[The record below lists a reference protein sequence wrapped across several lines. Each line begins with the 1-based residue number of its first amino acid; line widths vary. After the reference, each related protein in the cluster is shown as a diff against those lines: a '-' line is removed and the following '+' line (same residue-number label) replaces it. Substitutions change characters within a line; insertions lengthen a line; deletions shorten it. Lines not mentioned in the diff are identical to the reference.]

1 MIHLIEDKAPTE
13 ILQCVVVLHK
23 MAVLLVMAV
32 FLIGRQDVA
41 REIPLVRRQFFLRD
55 SLYYIALILV

>member
-1 MIHLIEDKAPTE
+1 MRRRPP
-13 ILQCVVVLHK
+13 QK
-23 MAVLLVMAV
+23 MAVPTSHDGG
-32 FLIGRQDVA
+32 FSDRQDVA

>member
-13 ILQCVVVLHK
+13 ILQCV
-23 MAVLLVMAV
+23 AVLLVMAV